1 MSLLL
6 IKPTSIERI
15 INKEILNTHYPCEEG
30 TDPDGN
36 FPINIAYHVNKFQF
50 RVLIMMKKQLLC
62 CCMASVLFLGGC
74 SKKEEPQTVQ
84 DEYSDV
90 SGSVESETET
100 EVLSPV
106 ILSKTAVQPLPL
118 IDGDILGNFP
128 DDDYRYASPARF
140 PLNIV
145 ERRDDQDTH
154 SFDQVAAI
162 LRQNLKLRDDQ
173 ILVTGRE
180 SGPMEGMDQVL
191 FDLTN
196 DQLYQFA
203 NNLAIN
209 YVRMLKTPIIKPK
222 GEFETTEQYQ
232 LRVEQTKAELEAY
245 QVDYDVNLL
254 QNALNK
260 AMRRLYIKQ
269 GFAAPD
275 YQYDADKGILTLKLE
290 ENASSRRLET
300 LLTLPMAAADAQ
312 ELVQGSGWARAYI
325 MDFKQNHLKVS
336 GVLFFKF
343 QSQITQQQ
351 RVGGESLIY
360 TQVYKPLKFE
370 QKSNNSWI
378 EPNVDFATLPFQD
391 VLNSAANQFEF
402 GLKHYLSAEMYT
414 KQWEA
419 KRQQAE

>member
-1 MSLLL
+1 
-6 IKPTSIERI
+6 
-15 INKEILNTHYPCEEG
+15 
-30 TDPDGN
+30 
-36 FPINIAYHVNKFQF
+36 
-50 RVLIMMKKQLLC
+50 MMKKQLLC
-62 CCMASVLFLGGC
+62 CCIASVLFLGGC
-74 SKKEEPQTVQ
+74 SKKDEPQTAQ

-90 SGSVESETET
+90 SGSGESETET
-100 EVLSPV
+100 ETVATSPV

-128 DDDYRYASPARF
+128 EDDYRYPSPARF
-140 PLNIV
+140 PLDSV
-145 ERRDDQDTH
+145 DRREDHDLRT
-154 SFDQVAAI
+154 FDQVATI
-162 LRQNLKLRDDQ
+162 LRQNLKLRNDQ
-173 ILVTGRE
+173 IVVMGRE

-191 FDLTN
+191 FDLTS
-196 DQLYQFA
+196 DQLYQSA

-232 LRVEQTKAELEAY
+232 LRVEQTQAEIETY

-260 AMRRLYIKQ
+260 AMRRLYIKG
-269 GFAAPD
+269 GFADPD
-275 YQYDADKGILTLKLE
+275 YQYNADQGILTLKLE

-300 LLTLPMAAADAQ
+300 LLTLSMAAADAR
-312 ELVQGSGWARAYI
+312 ELVKGSGWARAYI

-343 QSQITQQQ
+343 RSQITQQQ

-360 TQVYKPLKFE
+360 TQVYKPIKFE
-370 QKSNNSWI
+370 QKSIDSWL
-378 EPNVDFATLPFQD
+378 EPNVDFATQPFQN

-402 GLKHYLSAEMYT
+402 GLKHYLPAETYT

>member
-1 MSLLL
+1 
-6 IKPTSIERI
+6 
-15 INKEILNTHYPCEEG
+15 
-30 TDPDGN
+30 
-36 FPINIAYHVNKFQF
+36 
-50 RVLIMMKKQLLC
+50 MMKKQLLC
-62 CCMASVLFLGGC
+62 CCIASVLFLGGC
-74 SKKEEPQTVQ
+74 SKKEEPQPMQ

-90 SGSVESETET
+90 SSPVEGETET
-100 EVLSPV
+100 IAASPV

-128 DDDYRYASPARF
+128 ETDYRYASPVSF
-140 PLNIV
+140 PLDIV
-145 ERRDDQDTH
+145 EMRDEQDTH
-154 SFDQVAAI
+154 SFDQIFAT
-162 LRQNLKLRDDQ
+162 LKQNLNLRDDQ
-173 ILVTGRE
+173 ILVMGRE
-180 SGPMEGMDQVL
+180 SGLMEGLDQVL

-196 DQLYQFA
+196 DRLYQYA

-209 YVRMLKTPIIKPK
+209 YIRMLKTPRIKPK

-232 LRVEQTKAELEAY
+232 LRVEQTQAEAEAY
-245 QVDYDVNLL
+245 EVDYDINLL

-260 AMRRLYIKQ
+260 TMRRLYINQ
-269 GFAAPD
+269 GFSNPD
-275 YQYDADKGILTLKLE
+275 YEYDADKSILTLKLE

-312 ELVQGSGWARAYI
+312 ELVKGSGWARAYV

-343 QSQITQQQ
+343 RSEITPQQ

-370 QKSNNSWI
+370 QKSNDSWV

-402 GLKHYLSAEMYT
+402 GLKHYLSAETYT

>member
-1 MSLLL
+1 
-6 IKPTSIERI
+6 
-15 INKEILNTHYPCEEG
+15 
-30 TDPDGN
+30 
-36 FPINIAYHVNKFQF
+36 
-50 RVLIMMKKQLLC
+50 MMKKQLLC
-62 CCMASVLFLGGC
+62 CCIASVLFLGGC
-74 SKKEEPQTVQ
+74 SKKEEPQTAQ

-90 SGSVESETET
+90 SGSVETETET
-100 EVLSPV
+100 GVLSPV

-128 DDDYRYASPARF
+128 EDDYRYASPARF
-140 PLNIV
+140 PLNLV

-154 SFDQVAAI
+154 LFDQIAAI
-162 LRQNLKLRDDQ
+162 LKQNLKLHDDQ
-173 ILVTGRE
+173 ILVMGRE

-209 YVRMLKTPIIKPK
+209 YIRMLKTPIIKPK

-260 AMRRLYIKQ
+260 AMRRLYINN
-269 GFAAPD
+269 GFANPD

-290 ENASSRRLET
+290 ESASSRRLET

-312 ELVQGSGWARAYI
+312 ELVKGSGWARAYI
-325 MDFKQNHLKVS
+325 MNFKQNHLKVS

-343 QSQITQQQ
+343 RSQITQQQ

-370 QKSNNSWI
+370 QKSSDTWV
-378 EPNVDFATLPFQD
+378 EPNIDFATLPFKD
-391 VLNSAANQFEF
+391 VLNSPANQFEF
-402 GLKHYLSAEMYT
+402 GLKHYLSAETYT